1 MIFQHLS
8 HCCEVLS
15 LLAYHPEPMLDSPP
29 AFVSQQAPR
38 AGKGRQV
45 GRWVASTNHRGIQWK
60 PISNLC
66 WGWCMIFWGLM
77 DW

>member
-29 AFVSQQAPR
+29 ALVSQQAPR

-45 GRWVASTNHRGIQWK
+45 GRWAG
-60 PISNLC
+60 
-66 WGWCMIFWGLM
+66 GWHQLTIGAYSGSQYPTSVG
-77 DW
+77 DGV